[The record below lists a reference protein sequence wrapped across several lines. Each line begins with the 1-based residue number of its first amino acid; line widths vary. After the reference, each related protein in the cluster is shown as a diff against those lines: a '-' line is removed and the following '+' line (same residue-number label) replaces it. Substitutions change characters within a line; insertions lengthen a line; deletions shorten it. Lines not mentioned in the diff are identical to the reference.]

1 MITKNFILFIT
12 ISFCF
17 CAFSQ
22 ELKKDSLFI
31 KYDNDLLKKYKHPV
45 DNYDYYLVKG
55 SGTCGTI
62 SFVKEQSY
70 SELKPKNIFCL
81 KDIIKKAGAYH
92 TKNKY
97 KKGKI
102 DDCELANY
110 LGKFT
115 LFFVNDN
122 KFIKVQTWIEEI

>member
-1 MITKNFILFIT
+1 MIL
-12 ISFCF
+12 FCF

-22 ELKKDSLFI
+22 KQKKDSLFI
-31 KYDNDLLKKYKHPV
+31 KYDNNLLKRYKHPI
-45 DNYDYYLVKG
+45 DNYDYYLIKD

-62 SFVKEQSY
+62 SFVKEQVY
-70 SELKPKNIFCL
+70 SDLKPKKIFYL

-92 TKNKY
+92 KY

-102 DDCELANY
+102 DDCDLANY

-115 LFFVNDN
+115 LFFVSDN
-122 KFIKVQTWIEEI
+122 KFIKVQTRISEI